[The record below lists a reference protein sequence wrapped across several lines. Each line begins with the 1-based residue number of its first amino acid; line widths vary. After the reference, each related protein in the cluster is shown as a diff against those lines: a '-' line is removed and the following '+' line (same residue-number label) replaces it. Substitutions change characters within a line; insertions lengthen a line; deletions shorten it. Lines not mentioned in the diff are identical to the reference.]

1 VTASG
6 IKNGGTGPLGRLARA
21 YGVQTA
27 YHDIACKRVAA
38 PPRTI
43 LAVLRALGAP
53 LEKAE
58 DARDALREH
67 EQAWWRRPCDP
78 VAVVWDGGTGML
90 PVRLPRTISDA
101 RIGMRLGLE
110 DGGVCEIPCDLSRL
124 PTAQEREVEG
134 ERYVM
139 KTIDLP
145 GNLPWGYHHLTVE
158 IPGNTSE
165 TLVLSAPRKAYRP
178 GKGAEGKTWG
188 VFLPLYSL
196 SSDKSLGNGDLSDLS
211 SLMEWVS
218 GMGGTVVGTLPLLA
232 AFLSEPFNPSPY
244 APASRLFWNEFY
256 LDVTRVPEFAACTP
270 ARELFSSPGFRAE
283 VASLRSG
290 LLVDYRRGM
299 ALRRKVI
306 EELALS
312 FFSGNDPPRR
322 EAFREYAA
330 ANPEAEEYASFR
342 ATGERQ
348 RAPWPAWPA
357 PLKDG
362 TITPGAYDE
371 KGKKYHL
378 YAQWV
383 LTEQFHAISKRFRDR
398 GEALY
403 LDLPLGASYDS
414 YDVWRRRDLF
424 VLEVS
429 AGAPPDDFFTQGQD
443 WGFPPLHPV
452 RSREEGF
459 RYFRDCLRHQFRHAG
474 ILRIDHVMGLHR
486 FFCVPKGVTAREG
499 TYVRYPAEEM
509 YAVLS
514 LESHRHGVRLV
525 GEDLGTVPSYVRP
538 AMARHGLSRMSVV
551 QFGLSPDP
559 AHALNAVPA
568 GALGCMNTHDMPP
581 FASFWEG
588 RDIDDRIA
596 LGLLDEKGSREE
608 RAMRSRVKGA
618 LAAFLRRQGWLERSG
633 AGAEEILAACLSFL
647 AASRAD
653 VVIVNLEDLYL
664 ETNPQNVPGTSMERP
679 NWIRKARHGLEEIR
693 EMAQVIRILREV
705 DRLRKGKEA
714 GLENSAGQVRE
725 PAGKEVG

>member
-1 VTASG
+1 MTASG
-6 IKNGGTGPLGRLARA
+6 IQNGGTGPLGRLARA

-27 YHDIACKRVAA
+27 YHDIACNRVTASS
-38 PPRTI
+38 RTI

-67 EQAWWRRPCDP
+67 EQARWRRPCDP
-78 VAVVWDGGTGML
+78 VVVVWDGGAGGL

-101 RIGMRLGLE
+101 RIGIRLRLE
-110 DGGVCEIPCDLSRL
+110 DGGVRKLPCDLSRL
-124 PTAQEREVEG
+124 PAAQEREVEG

-139 KTIDLP
+139 KKIDLP
-145 GNLPWGYHHLTVE
+145 GNLPWGYHNLTVE

-178 GKGAEGKTWG
+178 GEGAGGKMWG
-188 VFLPLYSL
+188 VFLPLYAL

-211 SLMEWVS
+211 SLMEWIS
-218 GMGGTVVGTLPLLA
+218 GMGGNVVGTLPLLA

-283 VASLRSG
+283 IAALRTG
-290 LLVDYRRGM
+290 PLVDYRRGM

-312 FFSGNDPPRR
+312 FFSGNDSPRR
-322 EAFREYAA
+322 EAFREYVTT
-330 ANPEAEEYASFR
+330 NPEVEEYASFR
-342 ATGERQ
+342 ATGEGQ

-362 TITPGAYDE
+362 AITPGAYEE

-383 LTEQFHAISKRFRDR
+383 LAEQFHAMSKRFRDR

-424 VLEVS
+424 VLDVS

-459 RYFRDCLRHQFRHAG
+459 RYFRDCLRHQFR
-474 ILRIDHVMGLHR
+474 
-486 FFCVPKGVTAREG
+486 
-499 TYVRYPAEEM
+499 
-509 YAVLS
+509 
-514 LESHRHGVRLV
+514 
-525 GEDLGTVPSYVRP
+525 
-538 AMARHGLSRMSVV
+538 
-551 QFGLSPDP
+551 
-559 AHALNAVPA
+559 
-568 GALGCMNTHDMPP
+568 
-581 FASFWEG
+581 
-588 RDIDDRIA
+588 
-596 LGLLDEKGSREE
+596 
-608 RAMRSRVKGA
+608 
-618 LAAFLRRQGWLERSG
+618 
-633 AGAEEILAACLSFL
+633 
-647 AASRAD
+647 
-653 VVIVNLEDLYL
+653 
-664 ETNPQNVPGTSMERP
+664 
-679 NWIRKARHGLEEIR
+679 
-693 EMAQVIRILREV
+693 
-705 DRLRKGKEA
+705 
-714 GLENSAGQVRE
+714 
-725 PAGKEVG
+725 